1 MSMIAQTYDSLS
13 LIQPFLLPAEQ
24 ILQEACRRSLH
35 WDDDLADSSELG
47 MHWQKWLHA
56 LPQLESISIER
67 SFTLL
72 DKEIFGFELHTFSDT
87 SISGYGICVYI
98 RVCYHDRTVKC
109 GCVIGKSRVAPIK
122 AASVPRLELTAA
134 VLAAKTTN
142 FNVNELD
149 LKFSKVLLWTDSTV
163 VLRYLRNESTRFT
176 TFVANRLEILHSL
189 TAVEQWHYA
198 PSNRNPADVASRG
211 VWPDKLD
218 TCNTW
223 FCGPSFLCD
232 DTCEWPKQP
241 SFLPDLSCSDPE
253 VRKAGQCF
261 AQAQNLSRNVL
272 HRLFT
277 RYSNFHGLLRTVVW
291 LLRYKKYLY
300 HKV

>member
-1 MSMIAQTYDSLS
+1 MRKLLKSGGFYLTKFLSNSVEVLESVPREDRVRDVYRNDSGLPAQKAWRVYWDSKCNRLLVRVGVRQRSCTRRGVMSMIAQTYDPLS
-13 LIQPFLLPAEQ
+13 LIQPFLLPAKQ

-72 DKEIFGFELHTFSDT
+72 DKEILGFELHTFSDT

-109 GCVIGKSRVAPIK
+109 GCVMGKSRVAPIK

-149 LKFSKVLLWTDSTV
+149 LKFSKVFLWTDSTV

-176 TFVANRLEILHSL
+176 TFVANR
-189 TAVEQWHYA
+189 
-198 PSNRNPADVASRG
+198 
-211 VWPDKLD
+211 
-218 TCNTW
+218 
-223 FCGPSFLCD
+223 
-232 DTCEWPKQP
+232 
-241 SFLPDLSCSDPE
+241 
-253 VRKAGQCF
+253 
-261 AQAQNLSRNVL
+261 
-272 HRLFT
+272 
-277 RYSNFHGLLRTVVW
+277 
-291 LLRYKKYLY
+291 
-300 HKV
+300 